1 VVVLRPNMGAMM
13 FDQGSGGYGGN
24 GQRRK
29 WSVAGWLCFPEYP
42 GEQPSDNRVERL
54 LR

>member
-29 WSVAGWLCFPEYP
+29 WQVAGCLC
-42 GEQPSDNRVERL
+42 SLNTRANNLVTTK
-54 LR
+54 